1 MNTHDSNRIS
11 IPNEIRT
18 FFGKIG
24 GRSLL
29 VKGTA
34 GTGKTTFALQLLEE
48 LADPEKSIYL
58 STRVSDEALFQQ
70 FPWLR
75 EKEMRGRVVDASRI
89 LLQKLYADE
98 LTEEESER
106 ERMER
111 LSSAREFLRS
121 VSEEPLAPPS
131 KVSRLHLN
139 KLKDRPPGE
148 YPEID
153 RLYEGVENNLPEKSM
168 LVIDS
173 VEGISSRY
181 SLESDEL
188 VTCIQKDLVEMS
200 NADVLFVLE
209 DTEAKTVEFLVDG
222 VVRFTHGVK
231 DGRRMREMHLE
242 KLRATQIHQPSYLI
256 TLKDGRFTSFDPFSL
271 GETEQSRTW
280 EPIPDTGTHYST
292 GIDTLDTLLTGGYT
306 PGSYNVIEVDENV
319 SGDEYY
325 SVIRPILLNFLS
337 QNKGVFAVLSGGDHA
352 ESFKRDMVRFIP
364 EDVFNTSVRIAD
376 YFIPRST
383 APYVMALGTRNK
395 DEALRVWKSNQEALR
410 GAENRP
416 IIDYTGFDTLEY
428 LQGGGVA
435 IKQLLDAVAKI
446 KISKDIGIGVIKPGL
461 KLTQEIMNMADTY
474 LKISSIDRCPCI
486 YGIKP
491 KTMIFGIVNDGEL
504 GPPHIRLIPIV

>member
-1 MNTHDSNRIS
+1 MTNHESNRIS
-11 IPNEIRT
+11 IPREIRN
-18 FFGKIG
+18 FFGNIG

-29 VKGTA
+29 VKGSA

-75 EKEMRGRVVDASRI
+75 EKEMRGRIIDASRI
-89 LLQKLYADE
+89 LLQKLYPEEDMDE
-98 LTEEESER
+98 EVER
-106 ERMER
+106 ENMER

-121 VSEEPLAPPS
+121 VSDEPLAPPT
-131 KVSRLHLN
+131 KVSKLHLN
-139 KLKDRPPGE
+139 KLKDRPPGDF
-148 YPEID
+148 PEIE
-153 RLYEGVENNLPEKSM
+153 RLYQSVENNLPEKSM

-173 VEGISSRY
+173 VEGISNRY
-181 SLESDEL
+181 SIESDEL

-209 DTEAKTVEFLVDG
+209 DTEARTVEFLVDG
-222 VVRFTHGVK
+222 VVRFSHGVRE
-231 DGRRMREMHLE
+231 GRRIRELHLE
-242 KLRATQIHQPSYLI
+242 KLRATQIYQPSYLI

-271 GETEQSRTW
+271 SAIEEPKTW
-280 EPIPDTGTHYST
+280 EIIPDTPTHYST
-292 GIDTLDTLLTGGYT
+292 GTETLDKLLVGGYS

-337 QNKGVFAVLSGGDHA
+337 QDKGVFAVLSGGDHA
-352 ESFKRDMVRFIP
+352 ESFRADMTRFIP
-364 EDVFNTSVRIAD
+364 AAKFDNSVRIAD
-376 YFIPRST
+376 YFIPRSNQ
-383 APYVMALGTRNK
+383 PYVMALGTRNK

-410 GAENRP
+410 GPENRP

-446 KISKDIGIGVIKPGL
+446 KISKDIGIGVLKPGL

-474 LKISSIDRCPCI
+474 LKISSIDRCPCL

-491 KTMIFGIVNDGEL
+491 KTMIFGIVNDVEL
-504 GPPHIRLIPIV
+504 GPPHIRLVPIV